1 MFFRQVL
8 LGFLSC
14 LGLSPPEPVPLA
26 QQRRFDG
33 GELRAAAAVG
43 LTLELVDQCLGHHL
57 LPLPYANNPLAQLG
71 LMFGLAY
78 LLVEIEALISDVLHW
93 LQKLRRRTSQSRRP
107 KDSPNPKTEP

>member
-1 MFFRQVL
+1 MSQPIVGEG
-8 LGFLSC
+8 GFAMSI
-14 LGLSPPEPVPLA
+14 
-26 QQRRFDG
+26 F
-33 GELRAAAAVG
+33 RAAAAVG

-107 KDSPNPKTEP
+107 KDSPSPKTEP